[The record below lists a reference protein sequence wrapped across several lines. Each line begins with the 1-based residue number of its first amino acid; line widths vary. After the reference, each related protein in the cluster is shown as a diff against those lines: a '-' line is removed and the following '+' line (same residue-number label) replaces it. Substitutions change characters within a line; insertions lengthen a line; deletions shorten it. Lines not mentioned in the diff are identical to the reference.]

1 MSTRLAGRPK
11 IRWENDVKEDLR
23 IMKINGQCIQDW
35 CKWKAVVEKAK
46 TFSVV
51 VAPDEDEEE
60 AEDIRVM
67 ILLFGSF
74 FSSLVNM

>member
-11 IRWENDVKEDLR
+11 IKWENYVKEDLR

-35 CKWKAVVEKAK
+35 VKWKAVIEKAR

-51 VAPDEDEEE
+51 VARDKEE
-60 AEDIRVM
+60 AEDFKVM
-67 ILLFGSF
+67 IHVFESF
-74 FSSLVNM
+74 LT